1 MTYLWSE
8 FPNPLGYWLI
18 HNNFHFASIFLFGDG
33 ELQVLSQQEGG
44 AAFHHPDPAVH
55 ADEGGAGP
63 VQEEQQ
69 DHGFQPTPT
78 QRAHA
83 DRGQLFSVH
92 RWNPFNKGE
101 FLCFFRGCQFIVQGA
116 GQRVLTMCPKILAC
130 LSHCKLRQGSL
141 SGNPGAFNKTRWSL
155 LTTLARLM
163 CLPSAFLILQ
173 VGEGVRGKMRETKR
187 FAWLLKKSLLTKKS
201 FNQPIISAKLKTNKL
216 TWPPGPSERQCG
228 RFITLLVTPASGL
241 NMPQLGC
248 QLCGPADASH
258 PHCLSLTAAC
268 GSVFG
273 GVTELC
279 FCFLTC

>member
-8 FPNPLGYWLI
+8 FSNPLGYWLI

-33 ELQVLSQQEGG
+33 ELQVFSQQEGR
-44 AAFHHPDPAVH
+44 AALHHPDSAVH
-55 ADEGGAGP
+55 TDEGGAGP

-83 DRGQLFSVH
+83 DRGQLLSVH

-116 GQRVLTMCPKILAC
+116 GQRVLTMCPKILTC
-130 LSHCKLRQGSL
+130 LSHCKLRQGGL

-163 CLPSAFLILQ
+163 CLPSAFLILL
-173 VGEGVRGKMRETKR
+173 VGEGVRGKMRERDQKVCVATQKITTDKEI
-187 FAWLLKKSLLTKKS
+187 F
-201 FNQPIISAKLKTNKL
+201 QPAYHFS
-216 TWPPGPSERQCG
+216 
-228 RFITLLVTPASGL
+228 
-241 NMPQLGC
+241 
-248 QLCGPADASH
+248 
-258 PHCLSLTAAC
+258 
-268 GSVFG
+268 
-273 GVTELC
+273 
-279 FCFLTC
+279 